1 MGLKLAIV
9 VFSFQLG
16 RISVFRAYTN
26 LLVAC
31 IRFGEP
37 CIRLDMDKVY
47 SMKRNISHILKT
59 PDHPRVRYYQCGD
72 FDVLDSILSRPKRHP
87 DSNLKEHFEEENELQ
102 LPRITG
108 DIVIMKDK

>member
-9 VFSFQLG
+9 VFSFHLG

-37 CIRLDMDKVY
+37 CLRLDMDKVY
-47 SMKRNISHILKT
+47 SMKWNISHMLKT
-59 PDHPRVRYYQCGD
+59 PDHPRIRSHQCGD
-72 FDVLDSILSRPKRHP
+72 FDVLDSILSRPKRQP
-87 DSNLKEHFEEENELQ
+87 DSNLKERFEEENEPQ
-102 LPRITG
+102 LHRITG
-108 DIVIMKDK
+108 DLVIIKD